1 MKTLRHS
8 VCALMLAGAPFIAT
22 AQQTSEHPE
31 TSMRLG
37 DVLGLLI
44 GAYNGAADAAE
55 QGGYPLF
62 EERLSEADAARLKR
76 GLNYVQSELQSLVK
90 EDGTLDS
97 KRAAELLNALQQLQG
112 GETRFDFVKAEAALE
127 RARHQKDGALLDQ
140 LLSAV
145 GGAGAAALSADV
157 AQYKRLAA
165 EQLGGAYRHD
175 TLVDTLKLV
184 YADRKL
190 DSVSETREAQA
201 HALIAATMQQGG
213 ITREQYDEIRR
224 LLDAIGGPFKP
235 DYKAWRGA
243 QESLLR
249 PAVNSQEVNNIINA
263 LQNKTLTPEQ
273 REEILRALQR

>member
-1 MKTLRHS
+1 MTLLRHAT
-8 VCALMLAGAPFIAT
+8 CALLLASAT
-22 AQQTSEHPE
+22 CALAQNQEEQP
-31 TSMRLG
+31 MRLG

-62 EERLSEADAARLKR
+62 EERLSQADAARLQR
-76 GLNYVQSELQSLVK
+76 GLNYVQNELQSLVK

-127 RARHQKDGALLDQ
+127 RARHQKDGELLDQ
-140 LLSAV
+140 LLTALSSA
-145 GGAGAAALSADV
+145 GGAALSADV
-157 AQYKRLAA
+157 AQYQRLAA
-165 EQLGGAYRHD
+165 EQLGGPYQHD
-175 TLVDTLKLV
+175 TLIDTLKLV

-190 DSVSETREAQA
+190 GSVSEAREAQA
-201 HALIAATMQQGG
+201 HALIAKTIEHGG
-213 ITREQYDEIRR
+213 IDQAQFEDVRR

-235 DYKAWRGA
+235 DYRAWTRA
-243 QESLLR
+243 QDALLR
-249 PAVNSQEVNNIINA
+249 PAANSQDVNNILNA